1 MVKAFAIAALVAIS
15 LAVGSGIS
23 LAHHA
28 FSAEFDQSKSVKVS
42 GEITK
47 LEWVN
52 PHAWIFIDV
61 KGDDGK
67 VTPWRFEMGA
77 PNALLRAGWSKSDI
91 KVGTPVTISGF
102 MARSGGSVGNA
113 LRTLSPEM
121 RQALQV
127 TVIDG
132 LTTREAAQLLGI
144 PEGTVK
150 SRVRLAKQQ
159 MRRQLINVE
168 EW

>member
-1 MVKAFAIAALVAIS
+1 MRKTGLLVVAAGML
-15 LAVGSGIS
+15 LGAVVPV

-28 FSAEFDQSKSVKVS
+28 FSAEFDQSKPVKVS

-61 KGDDGK
+61 KGADGK

-91 KVGTPVTISGF
+91 KAGTAVTVSGF
-102 MARSGGSVGNA
+102 MARSGGPVGNA
-113 LRTLSPEM
+113 F
-121 RQALQV
+121 Q
-127 TVIDG
+127 
-132 LTTREAAQLLGI
+132 
-144 PEGTVK
+144 
-150 SRVRLAKQQ
+150 VRLPDGRDLFAASSIKDAK
-159 MRRQLINVE
+159 
-168 EW
+168 